1 MKAAAWGGLEAKMRN
16 LAIGAIA
23 LWAGMMVGAPSASS
37 AEAARLAGGEHV
49 LKVGETAEFK
59 IASSA
64 ASSTEL
70 HAWCEV
76 TAGGSATLMFDGDHY
91 IPLSEPTVGDVI
103 SLSGG
108 ETRRYDLEGT
118 VEANKGDAYIAFA
131 FTGSPTAM
139 CFPGMK
145 CDGAAAGA
153 QEVKVV
159 CNNNK

>member
-1 MKAAAWGGLEAKMRN
+1 MRI

-23 LWAGMMVGAPSASS
+23 LAAFIATPRLAS
-37 AEAARLAGGEHV
+37 AEPAKLAGGEHI

-59 IASSA
+59 IASSPSA
-64 ASSTEL
+64 STEL

-76 TAGGSATLMFDGDHY
+76 AAGGGASLTFDGDHY
-91 IPLSEPTVGDVI
+91 IPLSDPTVGDTI
-103 SLSGG
+103 TLSSG
-108 ETRRYDLEGT
+108 EKRRYDLEGT

-131 FTGSPTAM
+131 FTGAPAAM

-153 QEVKVV
+153 QEVKIV
-159 CNNNK
+159 CQNNN